1 MTSPTTAEA
10 LRVALTV
17 NPAVLAQRVSG
28 KLAGQHRAPAP
39 AISARAAPI
48 WPHEAVV
55 TAADGTRFTVVPCVS
70 VLAVWDQLA
79 RPHEMPC
86 VLLTDLSHDELG
98 VGILAQVFEHR
109 LINLDRWTMVSE
121 LFGAQQHDLRLE
133 AYRWVGRAIIE
144 ATPPE
149 GWPRLAGPLLERDVA
164 LRHLAAQRLGLH
176 RLGLGLDGLDT
187 QALLCWTRLEAAPQA
202 FADLP
207 DEERQGL
214 LSWLAHVAGPTA
226 RVVGALLDR
235 GRADL
240 ALPLGLV
247 CAALWAD
254 EQPDT
259 VRRRGRV
266 DQYLDAP
273 GLDDDVL
280 RAFGQHS
287 VTTVRD
293 ILREVGGPDASAARE
308 LCRTILDEAD
318 DLLVS
323 FGATTAA
330 SRSGILRSGFA
341 HRRDVAAEA
350 MRTAISSVRRGGAT
364 TALAEAAAAVADLAE
379 HDLARHDLGESHRR
393 TAHRAQMAMR
403 LLRWLDSPLRV
414 QEPPVQPC
422 RSPCE

>member
-1 MTSPTTAEA
+1 M
-10 LRVALTV
+10 
-17 NPAVLAQRVSG
+17 
-28 KLAGQHRAPAP
+28 
-39 AISARAAPI
+39 
-48 WPHEAVV
+48 
-55 TAADGTRFTVVPCVS
+55 
-70 VLAVWDQLA
+70 
-79 RPHEMPC
+79 
-86 VLLTDLSHDELG
+86 
-98 VGILAQVFEHR
+98 
-109 LINLDRWTMVSE
+109 
-121 LFGAQQHDLRLE
+121 
-133 AYRWVGRAIIE
+133 
-144 ATPPE
+144 
-149 GWPRLAGPLLERDVA
+149 
-164 LRHLAAQRLGLH
+164 
-176 RLGLGLDGLDT
+176 
-187 QALLCWTRLEAAPQA
+187 CWTRLEAAPQA

-235 GRADL
+235 GRADR

-414 QEPPVQPC
+414 QDHLSSLVDRHVNEISYVDMALDQVGRGSHRKCAGRRLPGDLRSGFDPPPGRGPHLRARAGRMDPG
-422 RSPCE
+422 RSRRSTHRGDSAASVVAPLVRAGSDDARPVLFIVVDGMTAAIAAQLATEVTAHGWVEV